1 YNETGEEQLAAYVVS
16 ATEISADDLRNFL
29 LQKLPEYMVP
39 SVIIY
44 LDHIPMTQAG
54 KVDRSALP
62 SPEVVRRQREHVAPR
77 TAVEQV
83 LEGIWSE
90 VLGIKNI
97 SVHDNFFELGGHSL
111 LITQIAS
118 RVRNTLHTEIPIRL
132 IFESPSIAQLATAL
146 SQDPENGK
154 KLEST
159 ADLLVRLNE
168 LGSDEIEQLLQQVS
182 QGKKASAAIIDRLSD
197 MAPAAASEPQTAKAM
212 PEPALAGSQV
222 RKIARRS
229 ENGHP
234 PLSFAQERLWILDQF
249 QPGNIAYN
257 VFRPIPFAGPLNV
270 AALKRS
276 LEQLVQRHEILR
288 TTFQLVDG
296 RPVQVIMPS
305 IEIDL
310 RVEDLQ
316 DRPPSERQ
324 TQSGNLLREI
334 VLNPFDLAA
343 GPLFRVLA
351 LKFGPAENMLGL
363 SIHHIVSDEHS
374 IQILTRELLEF
385 YDHNVTGRPLSL
397 PPLPIQCADYAI
409 WQREQMQGERLEEHL
424 SFWREQLAGAPAV
437 IDLPTDHPRPAVP
450 NFRGNMELFDCPRD
464 LSITFEKLSSQENV
478 TLFMTMLAAYTALLY
493 RYTGQEK
500 IVVGAPIANRNRAEV
515 ENVIG
520 FFSNT
525 LVLPF
530 DVSPRMTFRE
540 LLKEVR
546 EVTLKAYSHQDLPFE
561 RLVEELNPQRN
572 LNINPL
578 FQVMFILQKDTGV
591 FAAAAKGNKDQ
602 STFQPDEITMAKF
615 DLTLYMEETDEGLV
629 GGVEYATELFER
641 TTIRRLIDH
650 FKSLLTS
657 IAADPDVALSN
668 LRLVSVDERERLLSE
683 WGASAAPA
691 AEFESVQSLVESVV
705 QQTPDALAIISD
717 RQNLTYRT
725 LNERANQLAHYL
737 INAGVGPES
746 FVGVYMDRGV
756 ELLTA
761 ILAIFKAGAAYLPL
775 DTSFPPERLSF
786 MLDDAQP
793 DVLLSEPHLSTKLP
807 ATNATIVQLDPVAEW
822 LNEESTENP
831 TPRTLPEHAAYVIYT
846 SGSTGTPK
854 GIIMTH
860 QSVTGFIS
868 WQINR
873 PGFAK
878 GSRTLQ
884 YSSLSFDVSMQEIF
898 STWCSGGALVC
909 VDEEKRRDFVQLAQ
923 TISDFKVE
931 RLFLPYVALRQLA
944 EATQQPL
951 LLREV
956 ITAGEQL
963 KITPAIKSF
972 FVRLDECRLFNQYG
986 PAETHVANEYSLD
999 EDPSQWESLP
1009 PIGRPITTA
1018 RLYVLD
1024 REQQL
1029 SPTGV
1034 AGELYIGGV
1043 VARSYLNRPE
1053 LTAERFLPDPFA
1065 VMPGARMYRT
1075 GDVVKYRSDGNL
1087 EFIGRRDEQLKIRGF
1102 RVEPGEIEASL
1113 VKHPQV
1119 AEAIVVPTR
1128 QDDSDLALAAYVVP
1142 ATPGQK
1148 PEHLRDFLKE
1158 TLPDF
1163 MIPSHFVMLDNPPLT
1178 PTGKVDRLH
1187 LPPLERTRLELKQQ
1201 FVAPRS
1207 PLEEQIAQIWGRVLG
1222 IPNPG
1227 IHDNFFELGGHS
1239 LTATQLVSLLRNEC
1253 SIEVPVRVIFEK
1265 PTIAGLSLSV
1275 VQERVARAS
1284 EDDLAT
1290 LLGNVAQL
1298 SDEEV
1303 EVLLSREVGASGAS
1317 T

>member
-1 YNETGEEQLAAYVVS
+1 
-16 ATEISADDLRNFL
+16 
-29 LQKLPEYMVP
+29 
-39 SVIIY
+39 
-44 LDHIPMTQAG
+44 
-54 KVDRSALP
+54 
-62 SPEVVRRQREHVAPR
+62 
-77 TAVEQV
+77 
-83 LEGIWSE
+83 
-90 VLGIKNI
+90 
-97 SVHDNFFELGGHSL
+97 
-111 LITQIAS
+111 
-118 RVRNTLHTEIPIRL
+118 
-132 IFESPSIAQLATAL
+132 
-146 SQDPENGK
+146 
-154 KLEST
+154 
-159 ADLLVRLNE
+159 
-168 LGSDEIEQLLQQVS
+168 
-182 QGKKASAAIIDRLSD
+182 
-197 MAPAAASEPQTAKAM
+197 
-212 PEPALAGSQV
+212 
-222 RKIARRS
+222 
-229 ENGHP
+229 
-234 PLSFAQERLWILDQF
+234 
-249 QPGNIAYN
+249 
-257 VFRPIPFAGPLNV
+257 
-270 AALKRS
+270 
-276 LEQLVQRHEILR
+276 
-288 TTFQLVDG
+288 
-296 RPVQVIMPS
+296 
-305 IEIDL
+305 
-310 RVEDLQ
+310 
-316 DRPPSERQ
+316 
-324 TQSGNLLREI
+324 
-334 VLNPFDLAA
+334 
-343 GPLFRVLA
+343 
-351 LKFGPAENMLGL
+351 
-363 SIHHIVSDEHS
+363 
-374 IQILTRELLEF
+374 
-385 YDHNVTGRPLSL
+385 
-397 PPLPIQCADYAI
+397 
-409 WQREQMQGERLEEHL
+409 
-424 SFWREQLAGAPAV
+424 
-437 IDLPTDHPRPAVP
+437 
-450 NFRGNMELFDCPRD
+450 
-464 LSITFEKLSSQENV
+464 
-478 TLFMTMLAAYTALLY
+478 
-493 RYTGQEK
+493 
-500 IVVGAPIANRNRAEV
+500 
-515 ENVIG
+515 
-520 FFSNT
+520 
-525 LVLPF
+525 
-530 DVSPRMTFRE
+530 
-540 LLKEVR
+540 
-546 EVTLKAYSHQDLPFE
+546 
-561 RLVEELNPQRN
+561 
-572 LNINPL
+572 
-578 FQVMFILQKDTGV
+578 
-591 FAAAAKGNKDQ
+591 
-602 STFQPDEITMAKF
+602 
-615 DLTLYMEETDEGLV
+615 
-629 GGVEYATELFER
+629 
-641 TTIRRLIDH
+641 
-650 FKSLLTS
+650 
-657 IAADPDVALSN
+657 
-668 LRLVSVDERERLLSE
+668 
-683 WGASAAPA
+683 
-691 AEFESVQSLVESVV
+691 
-705 QQTPDALAIISD
+705 
-717 RQNLTYRT
+717 
-725 LNERANQLAHYL
+725 
-737 INAGVGPES
+737 
-746 FVGVYMDRGV
+746 
-756 ELLTA
+756 
-761 ILAIFKAGAAYLPL
+761 
-775 DTSFPPERLSF
+775 
-786 MLDDAQP
+786 
-793 DVLLSEPHLSTKLP
+793 
-807 ATNATIVQLDPVAEW
+807 
-822 LNEESTENP
+822 
-831 TPRTLPEHAAYVIYT
+831 
-846 SGSTGTPK
+846 
-854 GIIMTH
+854 
-860 QSVTGFIS
+860 
-868 WQINR
+868 
-873 PGFAK
+873 
-878 GSRTLQ
+878 
-884 YSSLSFDVSMQEIF
+884 MQEIF

-944 EATQQPL
+944 ETTQQPL

-972 FVRLDECRLFNQYG
+972 FARLNECRLFNQYG

-1298 SDEEV
+1298 SDDEV